1 MERNGITNLT
11 NLTEWKEMELQICK
25 FNRIVLVLVYLG
37 WYRNCLTRTIESV
50 LRECSFLVLTIFNE
64 EFI

>member
-1 MERNGITNLT
+1 MERNGITNIT

-25 FNRIVLVLVYLG
+25 FNRIVLVLVYLS

-50 LRECSFLVLTIFNE
+50 L
-64 EFI
+64 